1 MNQSHQTIPELVVHY
16 VKGEAT
22 PSEIMQLEEWASLS
36 EENRNW
42 LDRFED
48 REWIA
53 SGIIAMKQIDVE
65 KGKRELCR
73 RMEQGRIR
81 KAKIKFRWKIAGYAT
96 TSAAAMI

>member
-53 SGIIAMKQIDVE
+53 SGIIAMKQIDVDASLTPLS
-65 KGKRELCR
+65 KSSP
-73 RMEQGRIR
+73 
-81 KAKIKFRWKIAGYAT
+81 ANF
-96 TSAAAMI
+96 SAAVEWFCWII